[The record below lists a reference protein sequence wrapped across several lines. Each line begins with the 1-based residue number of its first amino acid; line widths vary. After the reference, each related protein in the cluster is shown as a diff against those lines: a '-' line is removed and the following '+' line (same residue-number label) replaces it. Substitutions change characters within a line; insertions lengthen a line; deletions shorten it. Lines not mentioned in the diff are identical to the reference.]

1 MGDPADTAPA
11 PRRNIELKARDLD
24 PEQTLATCRGISA
37 ADEGK
42 LWQRDTY
49 FAVPRGGLK
58 LREQRPGQSHLIHFE
73 RADSPEER
81 ESRYRIAPVEDG
93 EALLLA
99 LEAALGTRGAVEKSR
114 HLFLWKSVRIHLD
127 EVSEL
132 GCFIELEAVAQLPR
146 TCHMNAGLWPSC
158 GGCSVSPTICCALLA
173 TRASSVSKLGVVS
186 WG

>member
-1 MGDPADTAPA
+1 MGDRADTAHA
-11 PRRNIELKARDLD
+11 PKRNIELKARDLD
-24 PEQTLATCRGISA
+24 RKQTLATCRNIGA
-37 ADEGK
+37 ADEGE

-73 RADSPEER
+73 RADLPEER

-99 LEAALGTRGAVEKSR
+99 LEAALGTRGTVEKSR

-127 EVSEL
+127 EVSGL
-132 GCFIELEAVAQLPR
+132 GSFIELEAVAPAGSDLSYERGLVAELREAFGITDDRLCPTGYASQL
-146 TCHMNAGLWPSC
+146 G
-158 GGCSVSPTICCALLA
+158 I
-173 TRASSVSKLGVVS
+173 
-186 WG
+186 

>member
-1 MGDPADTAPA
+1 MSDLAEAAAA

-24 PEQTLATCRGISA
+24 RKQTLATCRSISA
-37 ADEGK
+37 ADEGE

-73 RADSPEER
+73 RADVPEER

-99 LEAALGTRGAVEKSR
+99 LEAALGTRGTVEKSR

-127 EVSEL
+127 EVSGL
-132 GCFIELEAVAQLPR
+132 GCFIELEAVATVGSDLSYERGLVAELRDAFGITDDRLCPTGYASQL
-146 TCHMNAGLWPSC
+146 G
-158 GGCSVSPTICCALLA
+158 I
-173 TRASSVSKLGVVS
+173 
-186 WG
+186 